1 MDRSNSDVPLF
12 DDVENPLS
20 HRTPAAARNNNVAP
34 VPSANRRRSTLV
46 NRVRYVLPR
55 WSHRYLA
62 LDRSDEGTGGASGA
76 NADGQQ
82 QSGASSDDPDH
93 AQSPSRGQST
103 PTLSPRQ
110 VPLGTCSIL
119 DGTIRRG
126 RWVRSSKSPGVEGA
140 TGDNAVCNRKY
151 NVLSFIPLVLY
162 EQFRMFY
169 NTFFLLVA
177 LSQLIPAL
185 RVGFFWT
192 YFGPL
197 VFVLV
202 VSISKE
208 AFDDFARYQRD
219 TDLNMFAYNVLL
231 RSSNPGEAHTVRVP
245 SQDIRVGDILVLDTD
260 ERVPAD
266 CVLLHAKS
274 SEAEQQRLSL
284 SEMNASAFPALSRT
298 PSADSEQPLLAA
310 ASGDG
315 SIVSADYQTGD
326 SQEHIA
332 PNLFQHEQQN
342 DTLFIRTDQLDG
354 ETDWKLRRAVAVTQA
369 VANEGVLLHSQSVI
383 EAEAPKREIYDF
395 VGTFIDPSGV
405 REPLTLENTL
415 WANTV
420 VASGRAICV
429 VVYNGNETRSRLNA
443 SNPRSKVGKLD
454 HEVNRVSKM
463 LFMLLF
469 SLSALLTG
477 LRGFTGQWILYFC
490 RYFLL
495 LSAIIPIS
503 MRVNLDMA
511 KIVYSMFVE
520 NDKKMPG
527 CTVRNSNLPEELG
540 RIEYIMSD
548 KTGTL
553 TQNEMSFKKL
563 HLGSMLFARDA
574 LDDIHQYCKAAFQH
588 DESVKEMRIAAE
600 PSLPDELDD
609 HSILTSVSGLWP
621 RDPHNTTSRRVQ
633 KQVQDALIAIAVAHN
648 VTPVEEAGQHTLQ
661 AASPDEVALMKFA
674 ESVGFFLKERS
685 MNRIVLKVPGGYEHS
700 FDILAEFPFTS
711 EAKRMGVIIQDRQ
724 LGVITLYVKGA
735 DTIMA
740 KKVRYNDWL
749 EEECGNLAR
758 EGLRTLVYAKREL
771 SRAEHAQFAERWH
784 LARTSSFSRK
794 ESMNAVQS
802 DLEHDMRLLALTG
815 VEDKLQARVRETL
828 EKLRHAG
835 IRIWMLTGDKVETA
849 TCIAVSSRLA
859 ERSQVIYRMTG
870 IASRNEAS
878 RALTRFRRHARTD
891 VLVVDGASLQYF
903 LDFFAEDF
911 ITVAAMCPAAIACRC
926 SPTQKAAVVRLLQ
939 THLGKRV
946 AAIGDGGNDVGMIQE
961 AHAGIGIPGKEGMQ
975 ASMAADFSI
984 TAFSHLTRL
993 LLWHGRNS
1001 YKRSARLAQFVI
1013 HRGLIISIIQTVY
1026 CALFFYAAVSVY
1038 SGWILVGYATVFTMF
1053 PVFSLILDEDVS
1065 QHAADTYPELY
1076 KDLQKGRSLNLKTF
1090 LIWVFKSIYQ
1100 GTMIMVFSVYVIWDD
1115 EYFTTLHLS
1124 AISFTSLILT
1134 ELLMVAFEV
1143 HTWHWM
1149 MIAAEMCSILF
1160 YIISIFV
1167 LQDTFDHSLI
1177 FQWGFLARVLVV
1189 TLVSCLPVTIGKWL
1203 KRKYAPAP
1211 YAKLA

>member
-1 MDRSNSDVPLF
+1 MQPSTTPLPLF
-12 DDVENPLS
+12 SIDDHPPQPRSSALL
-20 HRTPAAARNNNVAP
+20 HRLRRLAP
-34 VPSANRRRSTLV
+34 Q
-46 NRVRYVLPR
+46 
-55 WSHRYLA
+55 WSQRYLP
-62 LDRSDEGTGGASGA
+62 LGPDET
-76 NADGQQ
+76 
-82 QSGASSDDPDH
+82 
-93 AQSPSRGQST
+93 T
-103 PTLSPRQ
+103 PTLPPPLALNPRT
-110 VPLGTCSIL
+110 VPVGVSSIS
-119 DGTIRRG
+119 DGFIRRS
-126 RWVRSSKSPGVEGA
+126 RWHRHASLGGVDGARS
-140 TGDNAVCNRKY
+140 DNAVCNRKY
-151 NVLSFIPLVLY
+151 NILSFIPLVLY

-169 NTFFLLVA
+169 NLFFLLVA
-177 LSQLIPAL
+177 LSQFIPAL

-197 VFVLV
+197 LFVLL
-202 VSISKE
+202 VSTSKE
-208 AFDDFARYQRD
+208 AVDDLARHQRD
-219 TDLNMFAYNVLL
+219 TKLNLFGYTLLL
-231 RSSNPGEAHTVRVP
+231 RGDTPSEAHTVRIA
-245 SQDIRVGDILVLDTD
+245 SKDIRVGDVLLLDTD

-266 CVLLHAKS
+266 CVLLRAISTDEDNPTDS
-274 SEAEQQRLSL
+274 SEQSDA
-284 SEMNASAFPALSRT
+284 
-298 PSADSEQPLLAA
+298 
-310 ASGDG
+310 
-315 SIVSADYQTGD
+315 
-326 SQEHIA
+326 
-332 PNLFQHEQQN
+332 
-342 DTLFIRTDQLDG
+342 LFIRTDQLDG
-354 ETDWKLRRAVAVTQA
+354 ETDWKLRRAVQA
-369 VANEGVLLHSQSVI
+369 TNVLTHDADLLSSGLQI

-395 VGTFIDPSGV
+395 VGTVIDPAGDK
-405 REPLTLENTL
+405 EPLTLENTL

-429 VVYNGNETRSRLNA
+429 VVFNGNETRSRLNA
-443 SNPRSKVGKLD
+443 SNPMSKVGKLD

-463 LFMLLF
+463 LFLLLF

-511 KIVYSMFVE
+511 KIAYSMFLE
-520 NDKKMPG
+520 NDEKMPG

-540 RIEYIMSD
+540 RIEYILSD

-563 HLGSMLFARDA
+563 HLGTMLFGRDS
-574 LDDIHQYCKAAFQH
+574 LDDIHQYAKAAFQH
-588 DESVKEMRIAAE
+588 DIAMQDLMMSTEDSAVPVGNRSVPMTADDV
-600 PSLPDELDD
+600 LPAPIG
-609 HSILTSVSGLWP
+609 SIRQ
-621 RDPHNTTSRRVQ
+621 RDLTTSRRSQ
-633 KQVQDALIAIAVAHN
+633 KQVQEALLAISLAHN
-648 VTPVEEAGQHTLQ
+648 VTPVEEGGQHTLQ
-661 AASPDEVALMKFA
+661 AASPDEVALVRFA
-674 ESVGFFLKERS
+674 ESVGMTLKERS
-685 MNRIVLKVPGGYEHS
+685 MNRIVLKVPGGLDMS
-700 FDILAEFPFTS
+700 FDVLAEFPFTS
-711 EAKRMGVIIQDRQ
+711 EAKRMGVVVQNCKTRT
-724 LGVITLYVKGA
+724 ITLYVKGA
-735 DTIMA
+735 DSVMA
-740 KKVRYNDWL
+740 RNVRYNDWL

-771 SRAEHAQFAERWH
+771 SPAEYSLFSGKWQR
-784 LARTSSFSRK
+784 ARTSSFNRK
-794 ESMNAVQS
+794 EAMVAVQS
-802 DLEHDMRLLALTG
+802 EIESDMTLLALTG
-815 VEDKLQARVRETL
+815 VEDKLQPNVRESL

-859 ERSQVIYRMTG
+859 ERSQGIYKITG
-870 IASRNEAS
+870 LSSKNEAS
-878 RALTRFRRHARTD
+878 RALARLRRQAGSE
-891 VLVVDGASLQYF
+891 VLVVDGASLQLF
-903 LDFFAEDF
+903 LDIFPDEF
-911 ITVAAMCPAAIACRC
+911 IDLASLAPAAVACRC
-926 SPTQKAAVVRLLQ
+926 SPTQKAAVVTLLQ
-939 THLGKRV
+939 NNLGKRV
-946 AAIGDGGNDVGMIQE
+946 AAIGDGGNDVGMIQQ

-975 ASMAADFSI
+975 ASLAADFSI
-984 TAFSHLTRL
+984 TSFSHLTRL

-1026 CALFFYAAVSVY
+1026 CALFFYAAVSMY

-1053 PVFSLILDEDVS
+1053 PVFSLVLDEDVTE
-1065 QHAADTYPELY
+1065 HAADTYPELY

-1100 GTMIMVFSVYVIWDD
+1100 GTMIMVFSVYVLWDD

-1160 YIISIFV
+1160 YLASIMV

-1177 FQWGFLARVLVV
+1177 FQWGFLGRVFLV

-1211 YAKLA
+1211 YSKLA